1 MTGQE
6 WKMARYTG
14 SVCRLCRRENLK
26 LMLKGDRC
34 YSDKCAIER
43 RPYPPGQHGQTRKK
57 FTDYGIQLREKQKV
71 KRIYGMLERQFR
83 TVYKNAARKKGVTGE
98 NLLLAL
104 ERRLDNV
111 VYRIG
116 FASTHAEARQLVRH
130 GHFRV
135 NGKKVTI
142 PSYATKAGDVV
153 SLKDRSKKNQH
164 IVDNLA
170 AVDRRGACGWI
181 ALDKDAFTGTLKALP
196 TREDISM
203 PINEQLIVELYSK

>member
-1 MTGQE
+1 
-6 WKMARYTG
+6 MARYTG

-71 KRIYGMLERQFR
+71 KRIYGLLERQFR
-83 TVYKNAARKKGVTGE
+83 SLYANAARRKGVTGE
-98 NLLLAL
+98 NLLVSL
-104 ERRLDNV
+104 ELRLDNV

-142 PSYATKAGDVV
+142 PSYAIKKGDVV
-153 SLKDRSKKNQH
+153 CLKDKSKKNQH

-170 AVDRRGACGWI
+170 AVDRRGKISW
-181 ALDKDAFTGTLKALP
+181 LELNKDEFKGTINALP
-196 TREDISM
+196 TREDITM
-203 PINEQLIVELYSK
+203 PIQEQLIVELYSK